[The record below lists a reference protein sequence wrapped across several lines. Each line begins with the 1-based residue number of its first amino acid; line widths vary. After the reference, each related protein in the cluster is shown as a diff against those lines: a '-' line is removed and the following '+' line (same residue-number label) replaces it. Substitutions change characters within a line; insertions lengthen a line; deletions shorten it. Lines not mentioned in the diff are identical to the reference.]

1 MVHLCNPSVQES
13 EAKDQDFT
21 VRTLAQKIVDVALC
35 DREVITINLTSF
47 PTRDNYLLYSCPDI
61 FLFLK
66 ITCLKNAFVDGYAPP
81 CLHP

>member
-1 MVHLCNPSVQES
+1 MVHICNPSVKKS

-35 DREVITINLTSF
+35 DREVITI
-47 PTRDNYLLYSCPDI
+47 RDNHLLYSCPDI

-66 ITCLKNAFVDGYAPP
+66 ITCLKNAFVDRYAPP
-81 CLHP
+81 YLHL